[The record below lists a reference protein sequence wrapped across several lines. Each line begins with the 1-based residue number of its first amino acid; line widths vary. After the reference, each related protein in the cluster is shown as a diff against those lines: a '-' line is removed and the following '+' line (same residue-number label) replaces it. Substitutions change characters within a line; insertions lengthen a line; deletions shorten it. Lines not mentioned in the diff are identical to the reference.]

1 MSWTATGLF
10 VVGTLVIAAISWGG
24 SIAMFIDVP
33 SMLIVTGIVGGGTLV
48 SFSPRRIRQMLRA
61 DGEEGVGLRAAV
73 FDRMADLS
81 IAAGTLGS
89 LIGFVKMLSSLSDPS
104 SIGPAMA
111 VALLTLFYGVVLGE
125 VVFRGLARATPA
137 AAGPRMGRRGAV
149 YLPLAVLSVLVSLF
163 LLMLVSLADFSF

>member
-1 MSWTATGLF
+1 MSRTATGLF

-33 SMLIVTGIVGGGTLV
+33 SMLIVTGIVGGEPSCPSLRGASV
-48 SFSPRRIRQMLRA
+48 SLRA

-73 FDRMADLS
+73 FDWMADLS

-125 VVFRGLARATPA
+125 VVFRGLARAMPA
-137 AAGPRMGRRGAV
+137 AAGPGMGRRGGV